1 MLLEL
6 HCICNSHHRAV
17 VGNKTSLEQH
27 SDAKKMPGA
36 VHFGLNSHRRVRFPS
51 LSCSGPQVKHCHS
64 PIWNTENQVCR
75 NRMQRSFVLQVY

>member
-27 SDAKKMPGA
+27 SDAKKR
-36 VHFGLNSHRRVRFPS
+36 L
-51 LSCSGPQVKHCHS
+51 
-64 PIWNTENQVCR
+64 
-75 NRMQRSFVLQVY
+75 VLFTLVSIHTGG

>member
-27 SDAKKMPGA
+27 SDAKKRLVLFTMVSIHTG
-36 VHFGLNSHRRVRFPS
+36 GLNSPV
-51 LSCSGPQVKHCHS
+51 
-64 PIWNTENQVCR
+64 
-75 NRMQRSFVLQVY
+75 